1 MESILKYIRTNVG
14 LTEDDNSYD
23 TELISHTNG
32 VLATL
37 THQLGVGPEE
47 GFAIS
52 DEYAKWSDFLP
63 TDEPK
68 WNVVKEYVHKKVKLE
83 FDPPASAAHLASLER
98 QVAEHEWRIS
108 IMV

>member
-1 MESILKYIRTNVG
+1 MESILKYVRTNVG

-23 TELISHTNG
+23 TELISHTNDA
-32 VLATL
+32 LAIV
-37 THQLGVGPEE
+37 THQLGVGPDS

-63 TDEPK
+63 TNEPK
-68 WNVVKEYVHKKVKLE
+68 WNVVKEYVHMKVKRV
-83 FDPPASAAHLASLER
+83 FDPPSSAAHLASLER
-98 QVAEHEWRIS
+98 QIAEHEWRIS